1 MTAEE
6 LPEAVKKSVEG
17 RCPVTDMKN
26 VKKETYKGE
35 TAYEITCEKNG
46 KTSYILVDKSCKGI
60 REESSSYEQNE
71 RQKGEM

>member
-1 MTAEE
+1 
-6 LPEAVKKSVEG
+6 
-17 RCPVTDMKN
+17 MKN